1 MCAWRG
7 DGKKS
12 NACAEKTTASKYS
25 VPCWRRADLIH
36 INLLPAN
43 GVFLRH
49 ATTANNTLVLY
60 KNQKAPL
67 PPRLDHLRGVADAL
81 QFTLVDCPGHASLIR
96 TVIGGAQII
105 DLAVLVVDATKGACL
120 FFVVLCF
127 GSRRLVFFGLV

>member
-1 MCAWRG
+1 VRVAGRRQKEQRLRG
-7 DGKKS
+7 ENDS
-12 NACAEKTTASKYS
+12 AQI
-25 VPCWRRADLIH
+25 RRAVLEACRSYTH
-36 INLLPAN
+36 LPPSCERC
-43 GVFLRH
+43 FLRH

-67 PPRLDHLRGVADAL
+67 PPRLDHLRGVANAL

-120 FFVVLCF
+120 FFVVLWF